1 MKQKHRK
8 GDVLFRHGD
17 SSRYAFR
24 VLSGEAEV
32 LHETPDGPR
41 PIGSVKPGDLVGEVG
56 ALVGAPRNAT
66 VRFTSDAETERF
78 DRRGLIRALAK
89 DAALGRRMLHAL
101 SLRTRFLVDRAAQAE
116 SAKRALT
123 QRSYRFRAAPAVFLR
138 RALLG
143 SMNFVRRRLKRFPA
157 KTAAMGT
164 HPFPVRVFEPG
175 ALLFA
180 EGEPSHEVLIIRSGV
195 VECVK
200 KTEKGEYLLGRVRAG
215 EVLGEMGVLE
225 QRRRNATARAKSRV
239 TVEALAPDAFF
250 TLMEDS
256 PSYYYRVVDAL
267 CERAHN
273 LTLALGESR
282 KAASPA
288 GDASNLDQLI
298 SSFGSLTELAEHR
311 LVEDLHRAK
320 RFLSSQASNGKEMM
334 GSYRKLLRGAAT
346 PEEIERANAHFR
358 DYLKIAGLGT
368 LFILPGGA
376 LTVPLMVK
384 LGKVVGIDILP
395 SGGDDE
401 DDEPIEKI
409 QGP

>member
-8 GDVLFRHGD
+8 GEVLFRHGD

-41 PIGSVKPGDLVGEVG
+41 PLGSVKPGDLVGEIG
-56 ALVGAPRNAT
+56 ALVGAPRSAT
-66 VRFTSDAETERF
+66 VRFTTDAETQRF
-78 DRRGLIRALAK
+78 DRRSLIRALAK
-89 DAALGRRMLHAL
+89 DRALGRRMLDAL
-101 SLRTRFLVDRAAQAE
+101 SLRTRFLVDRSAQAE
-116 SAKRALT
+116 STNRALMI
-123 QRSYRFRAAPAVFLR
+123 RSHRFRAAPAVLLR

-143 SMNFVRRRLKRFPA
+143 SMNFLRRRLKRFPT
-157 KTAAMGT
+157 KVGT
-164 HPFPVRVFEPG
+164 TGPLALPVRVYEPG

-180 EGEPSHEVLIIRSGV
+180 EGEASREVLIIRSGV

-200 KTEKGEYLLGRVRAG
+200 ATEKGEYLLGRVRAG
-215 EVLGEMGVLE
+215 EILGEMGVLE
-225 QRRRNATARAKSRV
+225 HRRRNATARAKTRV

-250 TLMEDS
+250 ALMEDS
-256 PSYYYRVVDAL
+256 PSHYYRVVDAL
-267 CERAHN
+267 CERANN
-273 LTLALGESR
+273 LTMALGASR
-282 KAASPA
+282 EAASPA
-288 GDASNLDQLI
+288 GDAANLDHLI
-298 SSFGSLTELAEHR
+298 SSFGSLTELAGHR
-311 LVEDLHRAK
+311 MVEDMNRAK

-334 GSYRKLLRGAAT
+334 GSYRKLIRGEAT

-384 LGKVVGIDILP
+384 LGKVVGVDILP
-395 SGGDDE
+395 SGTE
-401 DDEPIEKI
+401 EPDDEPDEKS
-409 QGP
+409 